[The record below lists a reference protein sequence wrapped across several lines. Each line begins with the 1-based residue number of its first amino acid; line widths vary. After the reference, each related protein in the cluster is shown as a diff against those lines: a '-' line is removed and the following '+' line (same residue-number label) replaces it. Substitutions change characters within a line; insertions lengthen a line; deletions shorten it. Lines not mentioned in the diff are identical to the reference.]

1 MVDSAATSK
10 FAVRAHGVFKRYGKL
25 NALDG
30 LSVDIPR
37 GSITGLIGPNGAGKT
52 TAFSIFA
59 GLIHPDAGSLDILGM
74 GPFDPARHAGKVT
87 VVPQDCELAPHST
100 VREILVHFAQLQ
112 GLTRGAAD
120 RDTDRI
126 LARVG
131 LGDRQ
136 RAKMHQLSHGMKRR
150 VAVGQALLGKPEL
163 VLLDEPTNGL
173 DPELVLQMREL
184 ILAQHGERT
193 LIVSSHNLAE
203 LENVCDHVVFMQKGR
218 LVLSGSLSEVTQR
231 AARISYELETPIA
244 FELPGVHI
252 LARGNTLQIE
262 GPSGMSVADVNQM
275 VIPRL
280 LEAGARLVEVRPG
293 KSLEEAY
300 MATRPSS

>member
-1 MVDSAATSK
+1 MPTSY
-10 FAVRAHGVFKRYGKL
+10 ALRAHAVVKRYGKL
-25 NALDG
+25 RALDG
-30 LSVDIPR
+30 LTVDIPK

-59 GLIHPDAGSLDILGM
+59 GLIHADSGSLDILGM
-74 GPFDPARHAGKVT
+74 GPFDPNKHAGKVT

-100 VREILVHFAQLQ
+100 VREILVHFARLQ
-112 GLTRGAAD
+112 GMSHGAAL

-126 LARVG
+126 LERVG
-131 LGDRQ
+131 LLDRQ
-136 RAKMHQLSHGMKRR
+136 GAKLRQLSHGMKRR
-150 VAVGQALLGKPEL
+150 VAVGQALLGRPEL

-184 ILAQHGERT
+184 ILAQRGERT

-203 LENVCDHVVFMQKGR
+203 LENVCDHVIFLQRGK

-231 AARISYELETPIA
+231 SAHVTYHLEAPLQLD
-244 FELPGVHI
+244 LPGMHVQ
-252 LARGNTLQIE
+252 ANGSSLQVE
-262 GPSGMSVADVNQM
+262 GPTGMSVADVNNI

-280 LEAGARLVEVRPG
+280 LEAGARLLEVRPG
-293 KSLEEAY
+293 NSLEQAY
-300 MATRPSS
+300 MSTRQG